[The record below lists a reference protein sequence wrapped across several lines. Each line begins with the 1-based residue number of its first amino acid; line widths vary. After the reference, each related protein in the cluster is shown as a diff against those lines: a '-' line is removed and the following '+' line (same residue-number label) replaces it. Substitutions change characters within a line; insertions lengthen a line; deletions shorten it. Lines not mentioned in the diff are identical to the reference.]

1 MKMNAVWRYIALF
14 LLKST
19 LRFDRPN
26 FDFEKYD
33 ADGRFGFGEG
43 SARVFFP
50 YCKRSRISFIE
61 SPYQLIRR

>member
-33 ADGRFGFGEG
+33 ADGRFGL
-43 SARVFFP
+43 V
-50 YCKRSRISFIE
+50 RSRVRFSFRIAKE
-61 SPYQLIRR
+61 AGFHLLSLLIN